1 LRFERG
7 KQPAIGTKE
16 RRLLREQ
23 GGAAAEVAAASVN
36 AMSALQVEIRSDL
49 GINYIE
55 NKNALPLTES
65 RELVK
70 G

>member
-1 LRFERG
+1 M
-7 KQPAIGTKE
+7 
-16 RRLLREQ
+16 LREQ
-23 GGAAAEVAAASVN
+23 GGATEVTAPSVN
-36 AMSALQVEIRSDL
+36 TMSALQVEIRSDL